1 MQLASLTA
9 PYSSSSLRS
18 SQIYAILVATA
29 DESDN
34 RSASIISLCILA
46 LSSGFT
52 SAAMSYDLD
61 TSPRKRR
68 NNPEWYGY
76 IPNESLKRTAVLSLL
91 ILNSGQLLIA
101 RSLATCM
108 LLNLGDNIFLIIYLV
123 ELFCYLGYKLI
134 RKDFTYW
141 VAIDGGFVE
150 VRLEESV
157 APSRVAQ

>member
-1 MQLASLTA
+1 
-9 PYSSSSLRS
+9 
-18 SQIYAILVATA
+18 
-29 DESDN
+29 
-34 RSASIISLCILA
+34 
-46 LSSGFT
+46 
-52 SAAMSYDLD
+52 MSYDLD